1 MSNTKLKRKSDGTP
15 ESSPVG
21 KGGGGNAGLSHPMKM
36 ALSDDPAES
45 NITSIDEARAFLK
58 EQGLLL
64 EGEMMQMTNT
74 LVALRMLAAMPNK
87 TLQLLTDGLWSI
99 YYAIKQADDAGTF
112 VKMPG
117 EDSHT
122 LQELETQRSMLVKM
136 EDMIGKMV
144 TESREEIKE
153 VRKEL
158 EETKK
163 GVESIT
169 ASTMGTMGHDIPDHT
184 RPHAGP
190 AARKWTGPSYAAPAS
205 QVATQHAS
213 TIAKGNDRECQII
226 ITFKSDPSKSQMLK
240 LSPKELV
247 AKGDIA
253 LELMAKD
260 GVEVPK
266 GVGFVHATTTRS
278 RAIIF
283 QINSKS
289 AADWLK
295 GRDNLESFTARFGD
309 TSGALAQARLFS
321 VLVKFVPVSFVPEDQ
336 LSCNLVETN
345 NFLLTDS
352 IIHTRYIKA
361 PERRSLNQ
369 QMAHVIMGFKTREL
383 ANQVIE
389 HGLIIENKKQGP
401 RSSSPNPAN
410 VSTARVLG
418 VITEQQTARKWLP
431 PVLDAPGCTGRL
443 NAPTWGPH
451 IASIAK
457 WKDTWH
463 QSAPAPHLKAV
474 FFAHAGWLQMPI
486 TSFTP

>member
-1 MSNTKLKRKSDGTP
+1 
-15 ESSPVG
+15 
-21 KGGGGNAGLSHPMKM
+21 
-36 ALSDDPAES
+36 
-45 NITSIDEARAFLK
+45 
-58 EQGLLL
+58 
-64 EGEMMQMTNT
+64 
-74 LVALRMLAAMPNK
+74 
-87 TLQLLTDGLWSI
+87 
-99 YYAIKQADDAGTF
+99 
-112 VKMPG
+112 
-117 EDSHT
+117 
-122 LQELETQRSMLVKM
+122 MLVKM